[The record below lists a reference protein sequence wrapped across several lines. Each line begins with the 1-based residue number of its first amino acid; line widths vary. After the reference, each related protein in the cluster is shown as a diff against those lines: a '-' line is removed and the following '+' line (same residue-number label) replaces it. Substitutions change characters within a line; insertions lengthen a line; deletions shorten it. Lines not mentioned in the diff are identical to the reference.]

1 MKVLLIGSGGREH
14 SLALKLADS
23 PKLTQLFIAPGNPGT
38 AQVGEN
44 IPIKVSEIDKL
55 VTFAKKEKVDLTF
68 VGPEQPLVDGIVDEF
83 EKQGLVIIGPSKKG
97 AQLEGSKKWA
107 KDFYKKYEIPTA
119 SYEVLSD
126 YPSAINYLEEKNTY
140 PIVIKADGLAAG
152 KGVTIDSSFAQASA
166 SLTACFIDEVFAEAG
181 KTVVIEEF
189 LQGEEASILAFTDGE
204 TVLPMVAAQDHKAIY
219 DGDKGPNTG
228 GMGAYSPAPVVT
240 KEVEKKVYEKIFL
253 PMLEGFKKEGIVYK
267 GILYAGLMIKDG
279 EPSVVEF
286 NVRFGDPETQVVLPR
301 MKNDLLD
308 ILVAIKENDLKRIV
322 LEWKEETAVCV
333 VLASGG
339 YPGKYE
345 KGKSITGLSFFE
357 NEADIQVIQAGTRED
372 EQGNILTN
380 GGRVLGAVGLD
391 QDLRKAI
398 DKAYVGVDKIEFE
411 GKYCRKDIGFKAL

>member
-1 MKVLLIGSGGREH
+1 
-14 SLALKLADS
+14 
-23 PKLTQLFIAPGNPGT
+23 
-38 AQVGEN
+38 
-44 IPIKVSEIDKL
+44 
-55 VTFAKKEKVDLTF
+55 
-68 VGPEQPLVDGIVDEF
+68 
-83 EKQGLVIIGPSKKG
+83 
-97 AQLEGSKKWA
+97 
-107 KDFYKKYEIPTA
+107 
-119 SYEVLSD
+119 
-126 YPSAINYLEEKNTY
+126 
-140 PIVIKADGLAAG
+140 
-152 KGVTIDSSFAQASA
+152 
-166 SLTACFIDEVFAEAG
+166 
-181 KTVVIEEF
+181 
-189 LQGEEASILAFTDGE
+189 
-204 TVLPMVAAQDHKAIY
+204 VAAQDHKAIY

>member
-119 SYEVLSD
+119 SYNVFSD
-126 YPSAINYLEEKNTY
+126 YTAAINYLAEKNIY

-152 KGVTIDSSFAQASA
+152 KGVTIDSSFKQASA

-181 KTVVIEEF
+181 KTVVIEKF

-228 GMGAYSPAPVVT
+228 GMGAYSPAPIVT

-357 NEADIQVIQAGTRED
+357 NEADMQVIQAGTRED

>member
-55 VTFAKKEKVDLTF
+55 AAFAKKEKVDLTF

-119 SYEVLSD
+119 SYNVFSD
-126 YPSAINYLEEKNTY
+126 YTAAINYLAEKNIY

-152 KGVTIDSSFAQASA
+152 KGVTIDSSFKQASA

-181 KTVVIEEF
+181 KTVVIEKF

-228 GMGAYSPAPVVT
+228 GMGAYSPAPIVT

-322 LEWKEETAVCV
+322 LEWKEEAAVCV

-345 KGKSITGLSFFE
+345 KGKIVTGLSFFE

-380 GGRVLGAVGLD
+380 GGRVLGVVGLD